1 MAGVD
6 SENQF
11 PNSFMAQ
18 AVKLGQ
24 SRMVSAD
31 VPGTPM
37 GEQNNV
43 NIAAATTLT
52 VPAATSGGGGSA
64 AGEGLRPTYAVI
76 TATGASPLYYT
87 TDGTVPSVT
96 NNAGQIAAGS
106 AAPFYGLQL
115 LLALRVIG
123 ATMNVGYYR

>member
-1 MAGVD
+1 MAGID

-43 NIAAATTLT
+43 NIAAATSLT

-76 TATGASPLYYT
+76 TATGGTLYYT
-87 TDGTVPSVT
+87 TDGTVPSAT
-96 NNAGQIAAGS
+96 NNAGQIASGS
-106 AAPFYGLQL
+106 AAPFYGL
-115 LLALRVIG
+115 
-123 ATMNVGYYR
+123 

>member
-6 SENQF
+6 SQNQF
-11 PNSFMAQ
+11 PNSFMAR

-24 SRMVSAD
+24 SRFMSPD
-31 VPGTPM
+31 VQSTPM

-43 NIAAATTLT
+43 NIAAATALT
-52 VPAATSGGGGSA
+52 VPAAIA
-64 AGEGLRPTYAVI
+64 AGQPGEGLRPTYAVI

-87 TDGTVPSVT
+87 IDGTVPSAT

-106 AAPFYGLQL
+106 AAPFYGLEL

>member
-6 SENQF
+6 TQNQF
-11 PNSFMAQ
+11 PSSAMAR

-24 SRMVSAD
+24 SRMVSGD
-31 VPGTPM
+31 IPNVPM

-52 VPAATSGGGGSA
+52 VPAAIA
-64 AGEGLRPTYAVI
+64 AGLPGEGLRPTYAVI

-87 TDGTVPSVT
+87 IDGTVPSAT
-96 NNAGQIAAGS
+96 NNAGQLAAGS
-106 AAPFYGLQL
+106 AAPFYGLEL

>member
-6 SENQF
+6 LMNQF
-11 PNSFMAQ
+11 PNSFMAL

-24 SRMVSAD
+24 SRMVSPDTAN
-31 VPGTPM
+31 VPM

-43 NIAAATTLT
+43 NIAAATSLT
-52 VPAATSGGGGSA
+52 IPTVTGPDGAL
-64 AGEGLRPTYAVI
+64 LRPTYAVI

-87 TDGTVPSVT
+87 IDGTVPSAT
-96 NNAGQIAAGS
+96 NNAGQIAAG
-106 AAPFYGLQL
+106 AAVPFYGFGL
-115 LLALRVIG
+115 LSALRVIG

>member
-6 SENQF
+6 SLNQF
-11 PNSFMAQ
+11 PRSAMAR

-24 SRMVSAD
+24 SRFISAD
-31 VPGTPM
+31 VPNVPM

-43 NIAAATTLT
+43 NIAAPTTLT
-52 VPAATSGGGGSA
+52 VPPPIAEGLP
-64 AGEGLRPTYAVI
+64 GEGLRPTYAVI

-87 TDGTVPSVT
+87 TDGTVPSAT

-106 AAPFYGLQL
+106 AAPFYGLEL

>member
-6 SENQF
+6 SQGQF
-11 PNSFMAQ
+11 PSSFMAR

-24 SRMVSAD
+24 SRFMSAD

-43 NIAAATTLT
+43 NIAAASTLT
-52 VPAATSGGGGSA
+52 VPAAIA
-64 AGEGLRPTYAVI
+64 AGQPDEGLRPTYAVI
-76 TATGASPLYYT
+76 TATGGPLYYT
-87 TDGTVPSVT
+87 IDGTVPSAT

-106 AAPFYGLQL
+106 AAPFYGLGL

-123 ATMNVGYYR
+123 TTMNVGYYR